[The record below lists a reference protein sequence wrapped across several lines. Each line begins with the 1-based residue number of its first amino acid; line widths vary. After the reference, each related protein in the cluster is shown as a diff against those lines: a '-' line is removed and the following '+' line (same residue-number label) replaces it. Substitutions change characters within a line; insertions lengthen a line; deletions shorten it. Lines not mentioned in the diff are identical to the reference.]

1 MFKPTEFCLLCWRY
15 LTKWLIRHLSQ
26 SPLKPLIILVRL
38 WNKPVLSNE
47 GKASCSRKQRE
58 LFLLD
63 SNSRLTTYETCYS
76 HCATRSSN
84 NSYLLEYCQFIKI
97 SQVDTLTTKYSVW
110 HWWEESNFLARWVPS
125 KWWCVCEHSCC
136 NDDLK
141 VRYCWTRFG
150 LVLVLTIFV
159 RPFAFKKT
167 WESTFIQH

>member
-1 MFKPTEFCLLCWRY
+1 M
-15 LTKWLIRHLSQ
+15 
-26 SPLKPLIILVRL
+26 LKETTR
-38 WNKPVLSNE
+38 
-47 GKASCSRKQRE
+47 A
-58 LFLLD
+58 FLLD
-63 SNSRLTTYETCYS
+63 SNSRLTTYETWYS

-97 SQVDTLTTKYSVW
+97 SQFDTLTTKYSVW

-125 KWWCVCEHSCC
+125 KWWCLCVHSCC

-150 LVLVLTIFV
+150 LILVLTIFV

-167 WESTFIQH
+167 WESTFIQHWKKNQFYEFMVTLVKYSCPCI